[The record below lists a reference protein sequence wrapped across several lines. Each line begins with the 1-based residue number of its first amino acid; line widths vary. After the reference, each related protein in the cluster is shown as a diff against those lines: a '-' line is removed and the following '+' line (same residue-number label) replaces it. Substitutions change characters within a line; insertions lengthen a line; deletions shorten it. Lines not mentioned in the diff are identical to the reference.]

1 MGGVAA
7 LHGKRVYFD
16 ANVFIYAVEQSP
28 EHAAFLDEL
37 FTLLEAGEIVA
48 VTSELTLAE
57 VLAKPLEAQ
66 RPDLA
71 QLYEAMIA
79 PSDWLTVVP
88 VERIVLVEAAR
99 LRVPLGL
106 KLPDAIHV
114 ASAVAARCDVLL
126 SNDRRLRVPAGLPR
140 LGLD

>member
-1 MGGVAA
+1 MGGIAS
-7 LHGKRVYFD
+7 LRGRRVYFD

-28 EHAAFLDEL
+28 EHAVFLDEL
-37 FTLLEAGEIVA
+37 FTLLEMGEVAA

-66 RPDLA
+66 RSDLA
-71 QLYEAMIA
+71 QIYEAMIT
-79 PSDWLTVVP
+79 PSNWLTVVP
-88 VERIVLVEAAR
+88 VGRIVLVEAAR

-114 ASAVAARCDVLL
+114 ASAVAARCDVVL
-126 SNDRRLRVPAGLPR
+126 SNDRRLRVPAGLLR
-140 LGLD
+140 LDLD